1 VFKNVTFISL
11 CVVVFLSSM
20 KISAQDV
27 DPTKPLAAT
36 SFTSIAKAEEI
47 AKAELVLESIV
58 HGYEVHTAVIN
69 GHVLKVG
76 DFIRQYKLV
85 AVNSTSVVL
94 RSAEKRLK
102 LSVFSGVVVK
112 SK

>member
-1 VFKNVTFISL
+1 MALFISSL
-11 CVVVFLSSM
+11 SAAQNIDPTRPLSSSGFSS
-20 KISAQDV
+20 KS
-27 DPTKPLAAT
+27 
-36 SFTSIAKAEEI
+36 KAE
-47 AKAELVLESIV
+47 KAEKAALVLESIV
-58 HGYEVHTAVIN
+58 HGYKVHTAVIN
-69 GHVLKVG
+69 GQVLKVG

-85 AVNSTSVVL
+85 AVNNTSVVL

>member
-1 VFKNVTFISL
+1 MFKSLSLISICSITL
-11 CVVVFLSSM
+11 L
-20 KISAQDV
+20 ISPISEAQNV
-27 DPTKPLAAT
+27 DPTKPLSGVGLSSMT
-36 SFTSIAKAEEI
+36 KTDTVS
-47 AKAELVLESIV
+47 KAELVLESIV

-69 GHVLKVG
+69 GQVLKVG

-85 AVNSTSVVL
+85 AVNNTSVVL

>member
-1 VFKNVTFISL
+1 VFKNLYLITLCTIFLLVSPISE
-11 CVVVFLSSM
+11 
-20 KISAQDV
+20 AQNI
-27 DPTKPLAAT
+27 DPTKPL
-36 SFTSIAKAEEI
+36 SSSDFSSMSKSNKAGKS
-47 AKAELVLESIV
+47 ALVLESIV

-69 GHVLKVG
+69 GQVLKVG

-85 AVNSTSVVL
+85 AVNNTSVVL

>member
-1 VFKNVTFISL
+1 MFNNLTFISL
-11 CVVVFLSSM
+11 CFTALFFSFVANAQSS
-20 KISAQDV
+20 
-27 DPTKPLAAT
+27 DPTKPLSAAGF
-36 SFTSIAKAEEI
+36 SSISKSEKI

-69 GHVLKVG
+69 GQVLKVG

-85 AVNSTSVVL
+85 AVNNSSVVL

>member
-1 VFKNVTFISL
+1 MFKNLAFISL
-11 CVVVFLSSM
+11 CFAVLLTSLMSR
-20 KISAQDV
+20 AQNA
-27 DPTKPLAAT
+27 DPTRPL
-36 SFTSIAKAEEI
+36 SGSGFSSINKAEEA
-47 AKAELVLESIV
+47 AKSELILESIV
-58 HGYEVHTAVIN
+58 HGYKVHTAVIN
-69 GHVLKVG
+69 GQVLKVG

-85 AVNSTSVVL
+85 AVNNTSVVL

>member
-1 VFKNVTFISL
+1 VFKKVAFSCLFFIALFSAFT
-11 CVVVFLSSM
+11 V
-20 KISAQDV
+20 SAQNV
-27 DPTKPLAAT
+27 DPTKPL
-36 SFTSIAKAEEI
+36 SKGGYPSISHTGKTT
-47 AKAELVLESIV
+47 KAELILESIV

-69 GHVLKVG
+69 GQVLKVG
-76 DFIRQYKLV
+76 DSILQYKLV
-85 AVNSTSVVL
+85 AVNNTSVVL

>member
-1 VFKNVTFISL
+1 MFKNISFISL
-11 CVVVFLSSM
+11 CCITLF
-20 KISAQDV
+20 ISPISEAQNI
-27 DPTKPLAAT
+27 DPTKPLSSSGFSSMNKSVKAGKAA
-36 SFTSIAKAEEI
+36 F
-47 AKAELVLESIV
+47 VLESIV

-69 GHVLKVG
+69 GQVLKVG

-85 AVNSTSVVL
+85 AVNNTSVVL

>member
-1 VFKNVTFISL
+1 M
-11 CVVVFLSSM
+11 CE
-20 KISAQDV
+20 AQNI
-27 DPTKPLAAT
+27 DPTKPLSSSEFSSTNKSIKTGKAA
-36 SFTSIAKAEEI
+36 
-47 AKAELVLESIV
+47 LVLESIV

-69 GHVLKVG
+69 GQVLKVG

-85 AVNSTSVVL
+85 AVNNTSVVL

>member
-1 VFKNVTFISL
+1 MALFIS
-11 CVVVFLSSM
+11 FLSD
-20 KISAQDV
+20 AQNV
-27 DPTKPLAAT
+27 DPTKPLSSSGFSSMSKVEKAGKAA
-36 SFTSIAKAEEI
+36 
-47 AKAELVLESIV
+47 LVLESIV

-69 GHVLKVG
+69 GQVLKVG

-85 AVNSTSVVL
+85 AVNNTSVVL

>member
-1 VFKNVTFISL
+1 MAS
-11 CVVVFLSSM
+11 FLSEAQ
-20 KISAQDV
+20 SA
-27 DPTKPLAAT
+27 DPTKPLSGA
-36 SFTSIAKAEEI
+36 SFSSSSKTVQTNKSK
-47 AKAELVLESIV
+47 LVLESIV

-69 GHVLKVG
+69 GQVLKPG

-85 AVNSTSVVL
+85 AVNNTSVVL

>member
-1 VFKNVTFISL
+1 MFKNLILISL
-11 CVVVFLSSM
+11 CCIILFTSF
-20 KISAQDV
+20 ISEAQNV
-27 DPTKPLAAT
+27 DPTKPLSGVGLSSMT
-36 SFTSIAKAEEI
+36 KTDKAN
-47 AKAELVLESIV
+47 KAELVLESIV

-69 GHVLKVG
+69 GQVLKVG

-85 AVNSTSVVL
+85 AVNNTSVVL